1 MKIDAYK
8 WLRILAIA
16 AVGAFNVE
24 ILSGWSTIEGLVP
37 WGLLLYGLHLALIED
52 LTVRFRLNYKKLF
65 LLGAIFGMV
74 MESFLVKSTFAVEF
88 PHDPAWRA
96 FGINF
101 DVLRDVS
108 FFFGH
113 GLLTVL
119 LAFMIVDVLLPRRT
133 EKPPLS
139 RWHYVAFIACL
150 LLFYISGFFGGEWSM
165 PALGSVL
172 LMLAIIAFFVGL
184 LVWWVRRGEVEMQR
198 AAEKS
203 RAASVVTILLALV
216 AGLVAF
222 FTQLT
227 NWLGAPLLAW
237 IADAVGARRRALISI
252 ILLASLF
259 QCGFGYGPELLAIGV
274 AGVSGAGALG
284 GAIQV
289 ALLLVAMV
297 KVGGPWTEKAD
308 TRIWWRVPRYLLSA
322 TAQIVVALGLL
333 LSLIFL
339 SSIHITPETA
349 TPLRPAGLAYAALG
363 AVLAVL
369 WLLIVIREAV
379 RKEMSQSSSANITA
393 GSGNFD
399 YYRREQ

>member
-1 MKIDAYK
+1 
-8 WLRILAIA
+8 
-16 AVGAFNVE
+16 
-24 ILSGWSTIEGLVP
+24 
-37 WGLLLYGLHLALIED
+37 
-52 LTVRFRLNYKKLF
+52 
-65 LLGAIFGMV
+65 
-74 MESFLVKSTFAVEF
+74 
-88 PHDPAWRA
+88 
-96 FGINF
+96 
-101 DVLRDVS
+101 
-108 FFFGH
+108 
-113 GLLTVL
+113 
-119 LAFMIVDVLLPRRT
+119 MIVDVLLPRRT

-150 LLFYISGFFGGEWSM
+150 LLFYIPSFFWGEWSV

-252 ILLASLF
+252 ILLALLF
-259 QCGFGYGPELLAIGV
+259 QCGFGYEPELLAIGV
-274 AGVSGAGALG
+274 HGVSGAGALG

-289 ALLLVAMV
+289 ALLLVAIV
-297 KVGGPWTEKAD
+297 KVGGLWTEKAD
-308 TRIWWRVPRYLLSA
+308 TRIWWRVPRYLLST
-322 TAQIVVALGLL
+322 TAQTVVALGLL

-339 SSIHITPETA
+339 LSIHIAPETA

-369 WLLIVIREAV
+369 WLLLVIHEAI
-379 RKEMSQSSSANITA
+379 RKEVLQ
-393 GSGNFD
+393 
-399 YYRREQ
+399 